1 MPVVSAGGVLPI
13 ISARRVLPLVAAGG
27 VLPIISA
34 GPAPAKTAAIET
46 VTAARKAP
54 PTPAAEAAKGVREGS
69 IAEADGRDNDEC
81 LHQQTD
87 RTALLCGT
95 IHGFASSAFMNAIC
109 LASLGSCGWKR
120 LEAMSLGNFQPDK
133 IAMYSGEPGSL
144 RWLIT
149 ILRGSGFPV

>member
-1 MPVVSAGGVLPI
+1 P
-13 ISARRVLPLVAAGG
+13 
-27 VLPIISA
+27 
-34 GPAPAKTAAIET
+34 KTATIET
-46 VTAARKAP
+46 VTAASKA
-54 PTPAAEAAKGVREGS
+54 AAGVRDWG
-69 IAEADGRDNDEC
+69 AREADCREHQEC
-81 LHQQTD
+81 LRSQTD
-87 RTALLCGT
+87 RAALPNGE

-120 LEAMSLGNFQPDK
+120 LAAMSLGNFQPDK